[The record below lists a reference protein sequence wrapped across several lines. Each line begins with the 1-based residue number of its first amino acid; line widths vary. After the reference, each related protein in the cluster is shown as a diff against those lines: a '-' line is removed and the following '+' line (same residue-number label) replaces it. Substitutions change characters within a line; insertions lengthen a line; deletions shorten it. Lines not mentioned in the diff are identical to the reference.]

1 MKMTTRQ
8 LQPVFQEWQLGHLF
22 FFILVIFLHTIE
34 ELLIYLRQLVGMMQE
49 DLAVSPRGLY
59 KSYFL

>member
-59 KSYFL
+59 ESFD